1 MLQKR
6 TLEMNKSGR
15 GACPRPTTHQK
26 RGQAPLSDLFFNNQ
40 SVSVERLTN
49 SDAAEVL
56 EFLAQRPIH
65 TITMMGMIHDNGIV
79 SPFNRGTFYGCRDLN
94 GQLEGVALVG
104 HATLME
110 TVSDRALAAL
120 AQIARECPG
129 THMIMGEKERVADF
143 WNHYADAGRRQRLA
157 CREWLFELSW
167 PVAAGDEAND
177 LRPATVAELEL
188 VMPVQAELAYLESG
202 VNPLEVDPKGF
213 RERCLRRIE
222 QGRTWVVVENNLLV
236 FKADVISKTPEVNY
250 LEGIWL
256 REDRRNKNLGTRF
269 MSELMRRLL
278 ENTKSVCLL
287 VNETNEWAQGF
298 YRRCGFHFRATYET
312 IFLPRKE
319 QVQN

>member
-1 MLQKR
+1 MLQTSTASKVNER
-6 TLEMNKSGR
+6 ELPALK
-15 GACPRPTTHQK
+15 
-26 RGQAPLSDLFFNNQ
+26 
-40 SVSVERLTN
+40 SVSVARLTN
-49 SDAAEVL
+49 NDAAEVL
-56 EFLAQRPIH
+56 NFLAQRPIH

-110 TVSDRALAAL
+110 TVSHRALAAL
-120 AQIARECPG
+120 AEIARECPN
-129 THMIMGEKERVADF
+129 THMIMGEKDRVAEF
-143 WNHYADAGRRQRLA
+143 FSHYSEAGRRQRLA

-167 PVAAGDEAND
+167 PVEAREQVEG
-177 LRPATVAELEL
+177 LRPATVEELEL
-188 VMPVQAELAYLESG
+188 VMPVQAELAYAESG
-202 VNPLEVDPKGF
+202 VNPLKVDPQGF

-269 MSELMRRLL
+269 MSELIQRLL

-319 QVQN
+319 PVQN

>member
-1 MLQKR
+1 MLHTSTVPNVSERKLPA
-6 TLEMNKSGR
+6 LE
-15 GACPRPTTHQK
+15 
-26 RGQAPLSDLFFNNQ
+26 
-40 SVSVERLTN
+40 SVSVERLAN

-56 EFLAQRPIH
+56 KFLAQRPIH
-65 TITMMGMIHDNGIV
+65 TITMMGLINDNGIV

-120 AQIARECPG
+120 AQIARECPN
-129 THMIMGEKERVADF
+129 THLIMGEKDRVADF
-143 WNHYADAGRRQRLA
+143 WSHYSEAGRKQRLA

-167 PVAAGDEAND
+167 PVEAREGANG
-177 LRPATVAELEL
+177 LRSATVAELEL
-188 VMPVQAELAYLESG
+188 VMPVQAELAYAESG
-202 VNPLEVDPKGF
+202 VNPLDVDPQGF

-222 QGRTWVVVENNLLV
+222 QGRTWVIVENGLLV

-269 MSELMRRLL
+269 MSELMRQLL
-278 ENTKSVCLL
+278 ENTKSICLL
-287 VNETNEWAQGF
+287 VNESNEWAQGF
-298 YRRCGFHFRATYET
+298 YRKCGFHFRATYET

-319 QVQN
+319 PVQN

>member
-1 MLQKR
+1 MIQ
-6 TLEMNKSGR
+6 TST
-15 GACPRPTTHQK
+15 APRVYE
-26 RGQAPLSDLFFNNQ
+26 RELRAPE
-40 SVSVERLTN
+40 SVSVERLAN

-56 EFLAQRPIH
+56 EFLAQRSIH
-65 TITMMGMIHDNGIV
+65 TIAMMGLIHDNGIV

-120 AQIARECPG
+120 AQIARGCPN
-129 THMIMGEKERVADF
+129 THMIMGEKDRVADF
-143 WNHYADAGRRQRLA
+143 WSHYAETGRRQRLA

-167 PVAAGDEAND
+167 PVEARERVED
-177 LRPATVAELEL
+177 LRQATVAELEL
-188 VMPVQAELAYLESG
+188 VMPVQAELAYAESG
-202 VNPLEVDPKGF
+202 VNPLDVDPKGF

-222 QGRTWVVVENNLLV
+222 QGRTWVVVENGLLV
-236 FKADVISKTPEVNY
+236 FKADVISKTPEVYY

-269 MSELMRRLL
+269 MSELMRQLL
-278 ENTKSVCLL
+278 ENTKSICLL

-298 YRRCGFHFRATYET
+298 YRKCGFHFRATYET

-319 QVQN
+319 PAQN

>member
-1 MLQKR
+1 MLQ
-6 TLEMNKSGR
+6 TS
-15 GACPRPTTHQK
+15 T
-26 RGQAPLSDLFFNNQ
+26 APKVNERELPAWK
-40 SVSVERLTN
+40 SVSVERLAN
-49 SDAAEVL
+49 SDAPEVL
-56 EFLAQRPIH
+56 KFLAQRPIH
-65 TITMMGMIHDNGIV
+65 TIAMMGLINDNGIV
-79 SPFNRGTFYGCRDLN
+79 SPFNRGTFFGCRDLN

-120 AQIARECPG
+120 AQIARQCPN
-129 THMIMGEKERVADF
+129 THMIMGEKDRVADF
-143 WNHYADAGRRQRLA
+143 WSHYSEAGRKQRSA

-167 PVAAGDEAND
+167 PVEAREEVD
-177 LRPATVAELEL
+177 GLRPATVAELEL
-188 VMPVQAELAYLESG
+188 VMPVQAELAYTESG
-202 VNPLEVDPKGF
+202 VNPLDVDPQGF
-213 RERCLRRIE
+213 RKRCLRRIE
-222 QGRTWVVVENNLLV
+222 QGRTWVVVENGLLV

-269 MSELMRRLL
+269 MSELIRRLL

-319 QVQN
+319 PAQN

>member
-1 MLQKR
+1 MLQTSTVPNVSERK
-6 TLEMNKSGR
+6 LPAVE
-15 GACPRPTTHQK
+15 
-26 RGQAPLSDLFFNNQ
+26 
-40 SVSVERLTN
+40 SVSVERLANGDT
-49 SDAAEVL
+49 AEVL
-56 EFLAQRPIH
+56 KFLSQRPIH
-65 TITMMGMIHDNGIV
+65 TITMMGLINDNGIV

-110 TVSDRALAAL
+110 TVSDRALGAL
-120 AQIARECPG
+120 AQIARECPT
-129 THMIMGEKERVADF
+129 THLIMGEKDRVSDF
-143 WNHYADAGRRQRLA
+143 WSHYSEAGRKQRLA

-167 PVAAGDEAND
+167 PVEAREGANG

-188 VMPVQAELAYLESG
+188 VMPVQAELAYAESG
-202 VNPLEVDPKGF
+202 VNPLDVDPQGF

-222 QGRTWVVVENNLLV
+222 QGRTWVVVENGLLV

-269 MSELMRRLL
+269 MSELMRQLL
-278 ENTKSVCLL
+278 ENTKSICLL
-287 VNETNEWAQGF
+287 VNESNEWAQGF
-298 YRRCGFHFRATYET
+298 YRKCGFHFRATYET

-319 QVQN
+319 PVQN

>member
-1 MLQKR
+1 MLHTSTAPKVNEHELPA
-6 TLEMNKSGR
+6 LE
-15 GACPRPTTHQK
+15 
-26 RGQAPLSDLFFNNQ
+26 
-40 SVSVERLTN
+40 SVSVERLAN
-49 SDAAEVL
+49 SNAAEVL
-56 EFLAQRPIH
+56 KFLSQRPIH
-65 TITMMGMIHDNGIV
+65 TITMMGLINDNGIV

-120 AQIARECPG
+120 AQIARECPN

-143 WNHYADAGRRQRLA
+143 WSHYTDAGRRQRSA

-167 PVAAGDEAND
+167 PVETLEEVNG
-177 LRPATVAELEL
+177 LRPATANELEL
-188 VMPVQAELAYLESG
+188 VMPVQAELAYDESG
-202 VNPLEVDPKGF
+202 VNPLEVDPLGF

-222 QGRTWVVVENNLLV
+222 QGRTWVVVENGLLV
-236 FKADVISKTPEVNY
+236 FKADVISRTPEVNY

-298 YRRCGFHFRATYET
+298 YRKCGFHFRATYET

-319 QVQN
+319 PAQN